1 MAGMFLLGV
10 PVLGGVVGGTGLQL
24 AMRSSGFGIESRV
37 AVELAFVVFGVFNIW
52 RRPPGSA
59 KDCKNWDLFMAN
71 GALVASGVVAMAEG
85 VLINVARRDDVVLTC
100 LGALGLY
107 GAWRLVK
114 RFYVCCE

>member
-1 MAGMFLLGV
+1 MAGALLLGV

-24 AMRSSGFGIESRV
+24 AMRSSNFSIESRV
-37 AVELAFVVFGVFNIW
+37 AVELAFVIFGAINIY

-59 KDCKNWDLFMAN
+59 FDCKNWDLFMAN

-85 VLINVARRDDVVLTC
+85 VVINVARRDDIVLSC
-100 LGALGLY
+100 LGALGFY

-114 RFYVCCE
+114 RFYVWCE